1 MEAAAQGSVS
11 AFEAVA
17 GAAAAMVL
25 IYLVTAFLPKIAA
38 AIDRARGRTSEKK
51 CSDIPDDKAEPSPE
65 RVDEDNK
72 GNAPSDYRVHSLFEA
87 SELEDW
93 DPNHKIY
100 NEDIYSLDFLK
111 KKGDGTDKKD

>member
-1 MEAAAQGSVS
+1 MEEAAQGGVS
-11 AFEAVA
+11 SFEALA

-38 AIDRARGRTSEKK
+38 AVDRARGKTSGKK
-51 CSDIPDDKAEPSPE
+51 SGDIPDDKAEPSPE
-65 RVDEDNK
+65 RVEEDIK
-72 GNAPSDYRVHSLFEA
+72 GSDPADYRVHSLFEA
-87 SELEDW
+87 SELEGW

-111 KKGDGTDKKD
+111 KDRDGTDKKD